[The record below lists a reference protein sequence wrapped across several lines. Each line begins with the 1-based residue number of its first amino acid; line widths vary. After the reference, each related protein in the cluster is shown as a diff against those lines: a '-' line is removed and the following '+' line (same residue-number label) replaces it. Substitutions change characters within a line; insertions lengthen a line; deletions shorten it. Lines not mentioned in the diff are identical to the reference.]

1 MEIQQQNTDTK
12 GHFYIEADGN
22 EADGNEAASMH
33 YVWAGDNKI
42 IIDHTEVAEAFE
54 GRGLGKQLMQA
65 IVLFARGN
73 NIKIIPLCPF
83 AKSMFDKVAEY
94 RDVLA

>member
-1 MEIQQQNTDTK
+1 MDIKQQNTDTK
-12 GHFYIEADGN
+12 GHFYIEADGS
-22 EADGNEAASMH
+22 EAASMH
-33 YVWAGDNKI
+33 YVWAGDSKI

-65 IVLFARGN
+65 VVLFARENG
-73 NIKIIPLCPF
+73 IKIIPLCPF

-94 RDVLA
+94 RHVLA